1 MTGNNVSLAA
11 NEILF
16 SSSNRDFS
24 AKTLNLSGDA
34 YKIAGECSDLPVID
48 ASDTSFMDVACIVFS
63 DANQV
68 LDYDIRYNGK
78 AEDASLPTYIQLDLS
93 GDKQNIHNFSTTV
106 FDTLNAVDGIDI
118 ESREEAKESFFAL
131 YGTLFFIG
139 IFLGALFL
147 GATVLIIYYKQ
158 ISEGFDDRERF
169 ILMEKVGLSK
179 AEIKKTIHSQVL
191 KVFFLPLIM
200 AVIHIAF
207 AFKMMIQVLA
217 LLSMSNIQLFLLCT
231 VVTILI
237 FAVIYALVYEMTA
250 KTYYKIVN

>member
-1 MTGNNVSLAA
+1 M
-11 NEILF
+11 
-16 SSSNRDFS
+16 
-24 AKTLNLSGDA
+24 
-34 YKIAGECSDLPVID
+34 
-48 ASDTSFMDVACIVFS
+48 
-63 DANQV
+63 
-68 LDYDIRYNGK
+68 
-78 AEDASLPTYIQLDLS
+78 
-93 GDKQNIHNFSTTV
+93 
-106 FDTLNAVDGIDI
+106 
-118 ESREEAKESFFAL
+118 
-131 YGTLFFIG
+131 
-139 IFLGALFL
+139 
-147 GATVLIIYYKQ
+147 LIIYYKQ

-179 AEIKKTIHSQVL
+179 AEIKKAIHSQVL

-207 AFKMMIQVLA
+207 AFKMMVQLLA

>member
-1 MTGNNVSLAA
+1 M
-11 NEILF
+11 
-16 SSSNRDFS
+16 
-24 AKTLNLSGDA
+24 
-34 YKIAGECSDLPVID
+34 
-48 ASDTSFMDVACIVFS
+48 
-63 DANQV
+63 
-68 LDYDIRYNGK
+68 
-78 AEDASLPTYIQLDLS
+78 
-93 GDKQNIHNFSTTV
+93 
-106 FDTLNAVDGIDI
+106 
-118 ESREEAKESFFAL
+118 
-131 YGTLFFIG
+131 
-139 IFLGALFL
+139 

-207 AFKMMIQVLA
+207 AFKMMVQVLA

>member
-1 MTGNNVSLAA
+1 
-11 NEILF
+11 
-16 SSSNRDFS
+16 
-24 AKTLNLSGDA
+24 
-34 YKIAGECSDLPVID
+34 
-48 ASDTSFMDVACIVFS
+48 
-63 DANQV
+63 
-68 LDYDIRYNGK
+68 
-78 AEDASLPTYIQLDLS
+78 
-93 GDKQNIHNFSTTV
+93 
-106 FDTLNAVDGIDI
+106 
-118 ESREEAKESFFAL
+118 
-131 YGTLFFIG
+131 
-139 IFLGALFL
+139 
-147 GATVLIIYYKQ
+147 
-158 ISEGFDDRERF
+158 
-169 ILMEKVGLSK
+169 MEKVGLSK